1 MCWFF
6 IGCGSTDLVIIFS
19 IHILVLHMDFFFH
32 ESKSFFE
39 PLVRLFEESL
49 YAMSWIRS
57 SYILLVFLHM
67 DLIFINVIV
76 LYNTSFI
83 L

>member
-19 IHILVLHMDFFFH
+19 IHILVLHMDLFFH

-49 YAMSWIRS
+49 YGNE
-57 SYILLVFLHM
+57 L
-67 DLIFINVIV
+67 DKIFIYFTYF
-76 LYNTSFI
+76 LAYGFDLHKCDCT
-83 L
+83 LQY